1 MKYPGINKTNN
12 VPNTILNDV
21 VIVRKGAR
29 INDIIINEM
38 ITASQTL
45 NIFSI
50 IYFKRI
56 VFKSFL
62 IM

>member
-12 VPNTILNDV
+12 DPNTILNDV
-21 VIVRKGAR
+21 DIVRKGANM
-29 INDIIINEM
+29 NDNIINEI
-38 ITASQTL
+38 ITASHTL

-56 VFKSFL
+56 TFKSFL